1 MRLNAVYAAFLFTLF
16 PSSTSISSIGDNAL
30 TTRAPA
36 DPKSVIIQ
44 MFGWTWDSIATEC
57 TDFIGPAGYGF
68 VQGGILPFHFVA
80 WDDTD
85 ACGVLWQ
92 WAPHRNTSLAPNGGR
107 NINPFPIFWRP
118 SEAIVLNSKSQFP
131 TILIIAI
138 CVIDVRTIRSMISTC
153 HTAGIKVIVGQHPY
167 SLLKNIGEQIKIMA
181 G

>member
-80 WDDTD
+80 
-85 ACGVLWQ
+85 
-92 WAPHRNTSLAPNGGR
+92 
-107 NINPFPIFWRP
+107 
-118 SEAIVLNSKSQFP
+118 
-131 TILIIAI
+131 
-138 CVIDVRTIRSMISTC
+138 
-153 HTAGIKVIVGQHPY
+153 
-167 SLLKNIGEQIKIMA
+167 
-181 G
+181 